1 MEGAKRRDGVVVP
14 ARRGLYV
21 IACVM
26 ARRDWIL
33 YMVVVSPSSAVP
45 PPTLLSL
52 IFSCAVYPFF
62 VTSAC
67 YCLSIVLFHST
78 SSIMA
83 QHETL
88 NDLAAKVT
96 DLAAQFTTFLADSKI
111 PAPNFSASSPT
122 SYTGLTSESFLLRQ
136 KLLDALNDM
145 WILTQGP
152 SESIF
157 NYCHNVSL
165 LVRGNER
172 RQMLTPSPGLPRPG
186 VAEHPQPLR
195 LLGRRAPGRLRV
207 VRRHRHEHAA
217 APGRRP
223 ARPRARR
230 DAAAVRAG
238 RGEAGPRPALVAL
251 GGAEAVCRS
260 PGSRVHCP

>member
-1 MEGAKRRDGVVVP
+1 
-14 ARRGLYV
+14 
-21 IACVM
+21 
-26 ARRDWIL
+26 
-33 YMVVVSPSSAVP
+33 
-45 PPTLLSL
+45 
-52 IFSCAVYPFF
+52 
-62 VTSAC
+62 
-67 YCLSIVLFHST
+67 
-78 SSIMA
+78 MA

-165 LVRGNER
+165 S
-172 RQMLTPSPGLPRPG
+172 PSF
-186 VAEHPQPLR
+186 
-195 LLGRRAPGRLRV
+195 
-207 VRRHRHEHAA
+207 
-217 APGRRP
+217 
-223 ARPRARR
+223 
-230 DAAAVRAG
+230 
-238 RGEAGPRPALVAL
+238 
-251 GGAEAVCRS
+251 
-260 PGSRVHCP
+260 SRKRKRMEDRC